1 MKLLELLK
9 IEGIP
14 GPGAKIYS
22 QLVAGR
28 LITQDFYRE
37 VTGEIASKVPSG
49 RILDIGTGP
58 GYIPI
63 EVARASKNV
72 EVKAIDISS
81 AMVKIARQKAED
93 AGLSQRV
100 QFECGSAEHI
110 PYGDGYFDLVV
121 STLSFHHW
129 ANRIECLKEIR
140 RVLKTGGEAW
150 IYEIRKDTTREAK
163 KQLKDRYGRFVS
175 FIVLYSVRLHSAMSL
190 QEFQKII
197 SLPQLGFSEMKIED
211 RGLALKL
218 RLVK

>member
-1 MKLLELLK
+1 MKRLK

-14 GPGAKIYS
+14 GPGAKVYS
-22 QLVAGR
+22 TIVAGSP
-28 LITQDFYRE
+28 IMQDFYRE
-37 VTGEIASKVPSG
+37 VTGEIASKLSSG

-81 AMVKIARQKAED
+81 AMVKIACQKAED

-129 ANRIECLKEIR
+129 ANRIECLKEIH

-150 IYEIRKDTTREAK
+150 IYELRKDTTSKAK

-175 FIVLYSVRLHSAMSL
+175 FVVLYSVRLHSAMSL

-197 SLPQLGFSEMKIED
+197 SLPQLGFSEMTIED

>member
-1 MKLLELLK
+1 VKLLK

-14 GPGAKIYS
+14 GPGAKVYS
-22 QLVAGR
+22 TIVAGS
-28 LITQDFYRE
+28 LIMQDFYRE

-63 EVARASKNV
+63 EVARASQNV

-81 AMVKIARQKAED
+81 AMVVIARQKTED

-100 QFECGSAEHI
+100 QFEYGSAEHI
-110 PYGDGYFDLVV
+110 PYRNGYFDLVV

-129 ANRIECLKEIR
+129 ANRIECLKEMH

-150 IYEIRKDTTREAK
+150 IYELRKDTTPEAK
-163 KQLKDRYGRFVS
+163 KQLKDKYGWFLS
-175 FIVLYSVRLHSAMSL
+175 FIVLYLVRLHSSMEL
-190 QEFQKII
+190 QEFEKITL
-197 SLPQLGFSEMKIED
+197 LPQLGFSKMIIED

>member
-1 MKLLELLK
+1 MKLLK

-14 GPGAKIYS
+14 GPGARIYS
-22 QLVAGR
+22 IIVAGS
-28 LITQDFYRE
+28 LIMQDFYRE
-37 VTGEIASKVPSG
+37 VTGEIASKVSSG
-49 RILDIGTGP
+49 NILDIGTGP

-63 EVARASKNV
+63 EVARAAQNV

-81 AMVKIARQKAED
+81 AMVIIARQKAED

-100 QFECGSAEHI
+100 QFEYGSAEHI

-129 ANRIECLKEIR
+129 ANRTECLKEIH
-140 RVLKTGGEAW
+140 RVLKINGEAW

-163 KQLKDRYGRFVS
+163 MQLKDRYGRFLS
-175 FIVLYSVRLHSAMSL
+175 FIVLYLVRLHSSVRL

-197 SLPQLGFSEMKIED
+197 SLPQLGFSKMIIED

>member
-1 MKLLELLK
+1 VKFLK

-22 QLVAGR
+22 TVVAGSP
-28 LITQDFYRE
+28 ITQDFYRE
-37 VTGEIASKVPSG
+37 VTGEIASKVSSG
-49 RILDIGTGP
+49 KILDIGTGP
-58 GYIPI
+58 GYVPI
-63 EVARASKNV
+63 EVARAAQNV

-81 AMVKIARQKAED
+81 AMVMIARQKAED

-100 QFECGSAEHI
+100 QFEYGSAEHI
-110 PYGDGYFDLVV
+110 PYGDGYFDLLV

-129 ANRIECLKEIR
+129 ANRTECLKEMH

-150 IYEIRKDTTREAK
+150 IYEIRKDTTKEAK

-190 QEFQKII
+190 QEFEKII
-197 SLPQLGFSEMKIED
+197 SLPRLGFSKMTIED
-211 RGLALKL
+211 KGLALKL

>member
-1 MKLLELLK
+1 MKLLK

-22 QLVAGR
+22 TVVAGR
-28 LITQDFYRE
+28 LITQDFYRD
-37 VTGEIASKVPSG
+37 VTGEITSKVSSG

-81 AMVKIARQKAED
+81 AMVMIARKNAED
-93 AGLSQRV
+93 AELSRRV
-100 QFECGSAEHI
+100 QFEYGSAEHI
-110 PYGDGYFDLVV
+110 PYGDGYFDLVL

-129 ANRIECLKEIR
+129 ANRIECLKEIH

-190 QEFQKII
+190 QEFQKIT
-197 SLPQLGFSEMKIED
+197 SLPQLGFSEMTIENK
-211 RGLALKL
+211 GLALKL

>member
-1 MKLLELLK
+1 MKFLK

-22 QLVAGR
+22 TVVAGSP
-28 LITQDFYRE
+28 ITQDFYRE
-37 VTGEIASKVPSG
+37 VAGEIASKVSSG

-81 AMVKIARQKAED
+81 AMVMIARQKAED

-100 QFECGSAEHI
+100 QFEYGSAEDI
-110 PYGDGYFDLVV
+110 PYGDGYFNLVV

-129 ANRIECLKEIR
+129 ANRIECLKEMH
-140 RVLKTGGEAW
+140 RVLKTDGEAW
-150 IYEIRKDTTREAK
+150 IYELRKDTTPEAK
-163 KQLKDRYGRFVS
+163 QQLKDRYGRFVS

-190 QEFQKII
+190 QEFQRII
-197 SLPQLGFSEMKIED
+197 SLPQLSFSKMTIED
-211 RGLALKL
+211 KGLALKL

>member
-1 MKLLELLK
+1 MKLLK

-22 QLVAGR
+22 TFVAGS
-28 LITQDFYRE
+28 LIMQDFYRE
-37 VTGEIASKVPSG
+37 VTGEIASQVSSG

-63 EVARASKNV
+63 EVARASKKA
-72 EVKAIDISS
+72 EIKAIDISS
-81 AMVKIARQKAED
+81 AMVTIARRKAED

-100 QFECGSAEHI
+100 QFEYGSAEHI

-129 ANRIECLKEIR
+129 ANRIECLKEVH
-140 RVLKTGGEAW
+140 RVLKISGEAW
-150 IYEIRKDTTREAK
+150 IYEIRKDTTPEAK
-163 KQLKDRYGRFVS
+163 RQLKDRYGRFLS
-175 FIVLYSVRLHSAMSL
+175 FIVLYLVRLHSSMSL
-190 QEFQKII
+190 QEFEKII
-197 SLPQLGFSEMKIED
+197 SVPHLGFSKMLIED

>member
-1 MKLLELLK
+1 MKLLK
-9 IEGIP
+9 FEGIP

-22 QLVAGR
+22 KVVAGS
-28 LITQDFYRE
+28 LIMQDFYRE
-37 VTGEIASKVPSG
+37 VTGEIASKVSSG

-81 AMVKIARQKAED
+81 AMVMIARQKAED

-100 QFECGSAEHI
+100 QFEYGSAEHI
-110 PYGDGYFDLVV
+110 PYGDGYFDLVI

-129 ANRIECLKEIR
+129 ANRIECLKEIH

-150 IYEIRKDTTREAK
+150 IYELRKDTTSEAK
-163 KQLKDRYGRFVS
+163 KQLKDRYGRLLS
-175 FIVLYSVRLHSAMSL
+175 FIVLYLVRLHSSVKL
-190 QEFQKII
+190 QVFQKII
-197 SLPQLGFSEMKIED
+197 SLPQLGFSKMIVED
-211 RGLALKL
+211 KGLALKL

>member
-1 MKLLELLK
+1 VKLLK

-14 GPGAKIYS
+14 GPGAKVYS
-22 QLVAGR
+22 TIVAGS
-28 LITQDFYRE
+28 LIMQDFYRE

-63 EVARASKNV
+63 EVARASQNV

-81 AMVKIARQKAED
+81 AMVMIARQKAED

-100 QFECGSAEHI
+100 QFEYGSAEHI
-110 PYGDGYFDLVV
+110 PYGDGYFNLVV

-129 ANRIECLKEIR
+129 ANRVECLKEMH
-140 RVLKTGGEAW
+140 RVLKVGGEAW
-150 IYEIRKDTTREAK
+150 IYELRKDTTPEAK

-190 QEFQKII
+190 QEFEKITL
-197 SLPQLGFSEMKIED
+197 LPQPGFSKMIIED
-211 RGLALKL
+211 KGLALKL

>member
-1 MKLLELLK
+1 VKLLK

-14 GPGAKIYS
+14 GPGAKVYS
-22 QLVAGR
+22 TIVAGSPVM
-28 LITQDFYRE
+28 QDFYRE
-37 VTGEIASKVPSG
+37 VTREIALKVSSG
-49 RILDIGTGP
+49 KILDIGTGP

-81 AMVKIARQKAED
+81 AMVTIARRKAED

-129 ANRIECLKEIR
+129 ANRLECLKEIH
-140 RVLKTGGEAW
+140 RVLKIGGEAW

-163 KQLKDRYGRFVS
+163 KQLKDRYGRFLS
-175 FIVLYSVRLHSAMSL
+175 FIVLYLVRLHSSMKL
-190 QEFQKII
+190 QEFEKII
-197 SLPQLGFSEMKIED
+197 SLPQLGFSKMTIED

>member
-1 MKLLELLK
+1 MKFLK

-22 QLVAGR
+22 KVVAGS
-28 LITQDFYRE
+28 LIMQDFYRE
-37 VTGEIASKVPSG
+37 VSGEIASKVSSG

-81 AMVKIARQKAED
+81 AMVMIARRKAED

-100 QFECGSAEHI
+100 QFEYGSAEHI

-129 ANRIECLKEIR
+129 ANHIECLKEIH
-140 RVLKTGGEAW
+140 RVLKIGGEAW

-163 KQLKDRYGRFVS
+163 KQLKDRYGRFVF
-175 FIVLYSVRLHSAMSL
+175 FIVLYSVRLHSSVKL
-190 QEFQKII
+190 QEFQKIT
-197 SLPQLGFSEMKIED
+197 SLPQLDFSKMMIED

>member
-1 MKLLELLK
+1 VKLLK

-14 GPGAKIYS
+14 GPGAKVYS
-22 QLVAGR
+22 TIVAGS
-28 LITQDFYRE
+28 LIMQDFYRE

-63 EVARASKNV
+63 EVARASQNV

-81 AMVKIARQKAED
+81 AMVMIARQKAED

-100 QFECGSAEHI
+100 QFEYGSAEHI

-129 ANRIECLKEIR
+129 ANRIECLKEMH
-140 RVLKTGGEAW
+140 RVLKVGGEAW
-150 IYEIRKDTTREAK
+150 IYELRKDTTPEAK

-190 QEFQKII
+190 QEFEKITL
-197 SLPQLGFSEMKIED
+197 LPQLGFSEMTIED